1 MTILEE
7 RFTESATPDTLVG
20 ERVRTWMYR
29 RGLNQLDIANVL
41 GIGGTTVSRKLS
53 GKTSWSVNDL
63 VRTAALLDVSISDL
77 LADDIVELEK
87 TKIAHAGK
95 AKAPEP
101 SGSEASH
108 LVAGAGFEP
117 TTSGL

>member
-1 MTILEE
+1 MSIIDSTMTADSATGFAVNQYLFNVGVSKTALAKHLGISRPAVSQKVHGRVSWSLEE
-7 RFTESATPDTLVG
+7 I
-20 ERVRTWMYR
+20 Y
-29 RGLNQLDIANVL
+29 
-41 GIGGTTVSRKLS
+41 GTAELLS
-53 GKTSWSVNDL
+53 IDP
-63 VRTAALLDVSISDL
+63 IDL
-77 LADDIVELEK
+77 LPRRDDNGNWLPAPFIP
-87 TKIAHAGK
+87 GK